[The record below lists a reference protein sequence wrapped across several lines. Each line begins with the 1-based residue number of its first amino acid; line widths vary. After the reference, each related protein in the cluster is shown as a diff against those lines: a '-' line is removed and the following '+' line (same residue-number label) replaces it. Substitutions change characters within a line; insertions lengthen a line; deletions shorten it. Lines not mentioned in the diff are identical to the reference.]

1 MKYSLLAIRN
11 SIDFFLRNNLKI
23 SRDVSRE
30 SQIPERDK
38 KIQKEFEEFFNLLPW
53 KDILKKLPSPLLT
66 VTDIGARNFVFGPVI
81 DRCLERHGRQA
92 KIHGIEIDA
101 HRLLWGFHSRADF
114 GEFYAK
120 KMRSGF
126 FYGMDFL
133 DWKTPTDLA
142 LLLNPFVSKE
152 PLLSWGLPLSK
163 LQPDRLFKHALAT
176 LRPRKGILILSCP
189 SPEELE
195 IAKKLAKNAG
205 FIEGSQIFWN
215 PSKNSVQQ
223 KPRYGIVYHSD
234 LSSYPI

>member
-1 MKYSLLAIRN
+1 MRYGLLAFRN
-11 SIDFFLRNNLKI
+11 SIDFFLRNNLKF
-23 SRDVSRE
+23 SRGVSLN

-53 KDILKKLPSPLLT
+53 KEILKKLPSSPLT

-81 DRCLERHGRQA
+81 DRCLEKHRREA

-114 GEFYAK
+114 AEFYSK
-120 KMRSGF
+120 QMRAGF
-126 FYGMDFL
+126 FHGMDFL
-133 DWKTPTDLA
+133 KWSTPTDLA

-163 LQPDRLFKHALAT
+163 LQPDRLFKHAMAT
-176 LRPRKGILILSCP
+176 LKPRKGILILSCP

-195 IAKKLAKNAG
+195 IAKKLAHTAG
-205 FIEGSQIFWN
+205 FTAGPQVFWS
-215 PSKNSVQQ
+215 PPKNSVQQ
-223 KPRYGIVYHSD
+223 KPRYGIVYYSD
-234 LSSYPI
+234 LCS